1 MLLIVDDCCLLTSL
15 QKFMQSCSNPLN
27 SNISKPAMSKTPMK
41 TAFFMVSSTSV
52 VLHFSTMKLN
62 TRPYRLRAMPATDW

>member
-1 MLLIVDDCCLLTSL
+1 
-15 QKFMQSCSNPLN
+15 
-27 SNISKPAMSKTPMK
+27 MSKTPMK